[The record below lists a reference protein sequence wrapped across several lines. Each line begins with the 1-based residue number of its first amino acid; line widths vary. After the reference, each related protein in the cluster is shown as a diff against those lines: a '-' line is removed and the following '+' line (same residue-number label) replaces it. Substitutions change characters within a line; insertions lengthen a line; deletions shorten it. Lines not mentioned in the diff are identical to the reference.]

1 MDKKLIMLKNLF
13 QVIINNLDILLVLIS
28 LVTKVYLMPHLI
40 GLYLTPKVFVLNI
53 GLLLLLTSGAYI
65 LKFRRTFLLLV
76 NTACSLMFLADILN
90 YRYFSIPLTSY
101 AFLQTPNLSGL
112 SSSIFALFRWSDLI
126 LFADFLFLP
135 LLFFPIKRNP
145 KQGKV
150 FLISQLIL
158 GLALTCAY
166 PVSQL
171 YAEQSELF
179 RRFDTGQEFHK
190 FGPLGF
196 HVVDTA
202 YYIKDQN
209 IKLDTEKEDMILDW
223 FTRREQRV
231 LKESPSELES
241 IAKGMNLIVI
251 QVESLQNF
259 VIGKSVGG
267 QAITPNLNKL
277 LKNSL
282 YFPHFY
288 PQTVDGNSSDAEL
301 AVNTSLY
308 PIKEGSTFFRFPGNQ
323 YNSLPL
329 LLKSKGYNTLAIHAD
344 KASFWNR
351 YAVYPHLGFNEFWD
365 ISKFSSEDQ
374 IGMGVGDITMFE
386 ESASMLGELPQPFY
400 SFLITLTSHYP
411 YYIPDT
417 YQYLRLPDNLQGTHL
432 GNYLQAVRYTDEA
445 IGKFFTALQK
455 DHLLDNSLV
464 VIYGDHDGLFE
475 RDKPELERLW
485 TNQPI
490 DMDEWIRE
498 YVPVP
503 LLIYKPGLK
512 GKTIDIYG
520 GQVDVLPTLSC
531 LLGLDQEETKYAM
544 GKNLLAANKGF
555 AILPRGDYIKQAAL
569 VTPDT
574 IQTDLDDR
582 VQMTLHIADLII
594 KTNFFQ

>member
-179 RRFDTGQEFHK
+179 RRFDTGKEFRK

-223 FTRREQRV
+223 FTRREQRM
-231 LKESPSELES
+231 LKESASKLES

-259 VIGKSVGG
+259 VIGNLWEVRQLHQLK
-267 QAITPNLNKL
+267 QAVKEQPLFSSFL
-277 LKNSL
+277 
-282 YFPHFY
+282 
-288 PQTVDGNSSDAEL
+288 SSDRGREQFRRGTGSKYL
-301 AVNTSLY
+301 SL
-308 PIKEGSTFFRFPGNQ
+308 PNKRRKHLFSFPGQ
-323 YNSLPL
+323 SVQFPATFIE
-329 LLKSKGYNTLAIHAD
+329 KQRIQHTGH
-344 KASFWNR
+344 
-351 YAVYPHLGFNEFWD
+351 
-365 ISKFSSEDQ
+365 
-374 IGMGVGDITMFE
+374 
-386 ESASMLGELPQPFY
+386 
-400 SFLITLTSHYP
+400 
-411 YYIPDT
+411 
-417 YQYLRLPDNLQGTHL
+417 
-432 GNYLQAVRYTDEA
+432 
-445 IGKFFTALQK
+445 
-455 DHLLDNSLV
+455 
-464 VIYGDHDGLFE
+464 
-475 RDKPELERLW
+475 
-485 TNQPI
+485 
-490 DMDEWIRE
+490 
-498 YVPVP
+498 
-503 LLIYKPGLK
+503 
-512 GKTIDIYG
+512 
-520 GQVDVLPTLSC
+520 SC
-531 LLGLDQEETKYAM
+531 
-544 GKNLLAANKGF
+544 
-555 AILPRGDYIKQAAL
+555 
-569 VTPDT
+569 
-574 IQTDLDDR
+574 
-582 VQMTLHIADLII
+582 
-594 KTNFFQ
+594 